1 MMSRLAIIVI
11 GITLPGF
18 VCSLQA
24 DPSDIVEGY
33 KDIEAGGETDVGA
46 PSDIVKGYKDQLWGA
61 SAETVQEAF
70 PDGSLKTGG
79 KEIAWLT
86 VKGQPPT
93 VHTVYSFMMDQLYFV
108 RVTLKLPMR
117 PEDGEDPD
125 GKKMI
130 EEMIKEKYYP
140 DEEARKLLTD
150 AKVSV
155 HVGQGPNGTVI
166 VMYENFKIFREAQAE
181 QQLAEQERDE
191 KRRAEEGPKRQ
202 RALQDAGRSRLS
214 MRPSCHRG
222 RGRK

>member
-24 DPSDIVEGY
+24 D
-33 KDIEAGGETDVGA
+33 

-79 KEIAWLT
+79 NEIAALT

-93 VHTVYSFMMDQLYFV
+93 VRTVYSFMMDQLYFV
-108 RVTLKLPMR
+108 RVTLELPMR
-117 PEDGEDPD
+117 PEGGKDPD

-140 DEEARKLLTD
+140 DEEARKLLSD
-150 AKVSV
+150 AKVNV
-155 HVGQGPNGTVI
+155 FVGQGP
-166 VMYENFKIFREAQAE
+166 A
-181 QQLAEQERDE
+181 
-191 KRRAEEGPKRQ
+191 RAF
-202 RALQDAGRSRLS
+202 SHVLS
-214 MRPSCHRG
+214 TSCCLCDG
-222 RGRK
+222 